1 VAEMAWWAVVSETT
15 VGGSFVP
22 RALLLAPLA
31 AVGAAVLGAGF
42 ARAFVAEP
50 QADTARAEDA
60 VERRHGGVP
69 VGALALAGAVVL
81 VVLAVPLPRNV
92 GRVDAEIAL
101 QQQGDRALVG
111 VNLQPP
117 DAADHAIAFEVTGWQ
132 GGGTVHAPLERVS
145 PGHYRTTD
153 AVPVT
158 GKWKAMVTLERG
170 DQVMAAPVYLP
181 ADPGIGA
188 PAVPALPLRRVA
200 FARNTAVLLRE
211 LHPGPDWP
219 SVLAYSGLA
228 TLVAVWAGLMA
239 LTAVRTSDGQ
249 EAGGRE
255 GRDGRDGEGPVPPPD
270 TVATVPPS
278 RPPER
283 ELAASGWYVPGGAP
297 RF

>member
-1 VAEMAWWAVVSETT
+1 MAWWGVIGDST

-42 ARAFVAEP
+42 ARAFVAGP
-50 QADTARAEDA
+50 QAHEGPAADPAARP
-60 VERRHGGVP
+60 RHAGVP
-69 VGALALAGAVVL
+69 AGALALAGVVVL
-81 VVLAVPLPRNV
+81 VLLAVPLPRNV
-92 GRVDAEIAL
+92 GRVDAEIST

-111 VNLQPP
+111 VTLQPA

-132 GGGTVHAPLERVS
+132 GGGTVHAALEKVS
-145 PGHYRTTD
+145 PGRYRTTE

-188 PAVPALPLRRVA
+188 PAVPVLPLRRVA
-200 FARNTAVLLRE
+200 FTRNTAVLLRE
-211 LHPGPDWP
+211 QHPGPDWP

-228 TLVAVWAGLMA
+228 LLVAVWAGLIA
-239 LTAVRTSDGQ
+239 LTAVRLSDEE
-249 EAGGRE
+249 EAGGR
-255 GRDGRDGEGPVPPPD
+255 DGAAPHSPPLPPD
-270 TVATVPPS
+270 AEPTAPS
-278 RPPER
+278 IRPPER
-283 ELAASGWYVPGGAP
+283 ELAASGWYVAGGSPGA
-297 RF
+297 